1 MFEAFMVIFVLVL
14 VFLLFPVVKAIL
26 DILLDWQKMNI
37 LAEFEKRYN
46 GDPTETEKICREIA
60 IENDLN
66 IEETTDF
73 VYIYIIYYIL
83 LQFYS

>member
-1 MFEAFMVIFVLVL
+1 
-14 VFLLFPVVKAIL
+14 
-26 DILLDWQKMNI
+26 MNI

>member
-1 MFEAFMVIFVLVL
+1 
-14 VFLLFPVVKAIL
+14 
-26 DILLDWQKMNI
+26 MNI

-73 VYIYIIYYIL
+73 VYIHRYENEEPETN
-83 LQFYS
+83 QEEEK